1 MCIVNLTLFL
11 LKLILFL
18 FCQEER
24 LNPAPA
30 PDTNPSTDAESAVT
44 TSACSAVVSETDPVQ
59 SKPSQDK
66 STTNLSIIDI
76 KPQALFPHAPISPK
90 ASISTLELPLSPSA
104 LPSTP
109 IALSTAFSTPLSTAS
124 ALTAT
129 KVSSS
134 TVLEAEASLTGTTA
148 SCSGSRTPSTC
159 SADCAPIESVE
170 ENPTQGDEEV
180 KI

>member
-1 MCIVNLTLFL
+1 M
-11 LKLILFL
+11 
-18 FCQEER
+18 FCQEEI
-24 LNPAPA
+24 LNPASAPA
-30 PDTNPSTDAESAVT
+30 TNPSTAAESAVT
-44 TSACSAVVSETDPVQ
+44 TSACSAVVSETEPVQ

-90 ASISTLELPLSPSA
+90 SAIPTLELPLTPSA

-109 IALSTAFSTPLSTAS
+109 LALTTAFLNPLSTAS
-124 ALTAT
+124 ASTET

-134 TVLEAEASLTGTTA
+134 TVLEAEASLAGSTA

-170 ENPTQGDEEV
+170 ENLTQGDEEV